1 MSQHTLEIEAR
12 PQPEIMERILRVTRH
27 RGFALKSMQLDT
39 LESSSNLVIRM
50 TVSSER
56 AIEQLCNQINK
67 LIDVARVEELIDSQ
81 LQKRA

>member
-1 MSQHTLEIEAR
+1 MNQHTLEIEAR

-39 LESSSNLVIRM
+39 MESCPNFKIRV

-56 AIEQLCNQINK
+56 NIDQLRNQLNK
-67 LIDVARVEELIDSQ
+67 LVDVARVDELVDTQ